1 MGHNCC
7 TRIIVLVFSFL
18 VFLVFTMGISFGV
31 GFPEKP
37 IKVIIPYP
45 AGSSIDAE
53 ARCILPFVEKHLG
66 VRVTIEN
73 IPGAD
78 QKIGLTKVWKAKPDG
93 YTLLIHTTTMS
104 VIGEY
109 IILNPEYRIIDLSH
123 IFSWSQT
130 NSVLVVN
137 TETWKS
143 FAEFVKAARERVLS
157 AGLPGRGTSSH
168 LNALILADKL
178 GIKANWVPFDG
189 SAEVGSALAGKH
201 IDFSVCATTSALP
214 LVKAGK
220 LKPLLVLADSKDN
233 VFPDIPLAREAGY
246 NFNVIPLIRGA
257 DGPPKIPTEVI
268 GVLETAFGKAAKEP
282 EFLAWAEKRMMKVV
296 PLNHDEYRKAI
307 EGQQK
312 ETAKYKDLLKGT
324 N

>member
-1 MGHNCC
+1 MG
-7 TRIIVLVFSFL
+7 RDAYLAIMALISFWMFSFTGGGK
-18 VFLVFTMGISFGV
+18 VFGA

-37 IKVIIPYP
+37 IRVIVPYP

-53 ARCILPFVEKHLG
+53 ARSILPFVQKNLG
-66 VRVTIEN
+66 VRVAIEN
-73 IPGAD
+73 VPGAD
-78 QKIGLTKVWKAKPDG
+78 QKIGLTKVWRARPDG

-109 IILNPEYRIIDLSH
+109 ILSPEYRVIDFSH

-137 TETWKS
+137 IETWKTLD
-143 FAEFVKAARERVLS
+143 EFVYAARDRVLS

-201 IDFSVCATTSALP
+201 IDFSVCATTSAFP

-220 LKPLLVLADSKDN
+220 LRPLLVLADSRDN
-233 VFPDIPLAREAGY
+233 VFPDIPLAKERGY
-246 NFNVIPLIRGA
+246 HFNVIPLIRGA
-257 DGPPKIPTEVI
+257 DGPPKIPVEIVK
-268 GVLETAFGKAAKEP
+268 VLEEAFAKGAREP
-282 EFLAWAEKRMMKVV
+282 EFLEWSKNRMMKVV
-296 PLNHDEYRKAI
+296 PLNHADYGKAI
-307 EGQQK
+307 EDQRK
-312 ETAKYKDLLKGT
+312 ETEKYIDFLKAT
-324 N
+324 K